1 MTVAVAGLGSVGR
14 QIVLACARRGHNVI
28 GLTCT
33 PTQPEAVTASGARIV
48 VLDDYDS
55 VPALAAAVGGADAVI
70 SCLFSADAAAC
81 VRAQENLLAAC
92 CVPGSRVRRFAPSEF
107 AYSAA
112 ANHTMQLYAP
122 KRAVWRAVQQSPIP
136 EFTAFRTG
144 QFLNYLA
151 FGSPLEGGAQ
161 TDGREAGQETA
172 GKGSDGKEVGLAGGL
187 AGVRAMP
194 FIVDVAAGHAE
205 VPGTGNEPVTMVRT
219 QDVGEFVA
227 RAVELSE
234 PWPAEL
240 GMGGCVTTYNAVV
253 AEAQRLTGRPF
264 AVTYRCVAELEGMIR
279 REEEEERSSA
289 TAGAGRKFYLQAML
303 AVARGEAHVDMN
315 LNSMVDVP
323 AWTME
328 QFMQRWWGNGAGEV

>member
-1 MTVAVAGLGSVGR
+1 MVTVAVAGLGSVGR
-14 QIVLACARRGHNVI
+14 QIVLACARRGHTVI

-33 PTQPEAVTASGARIV
+33 PTQPEAIAASGAQIV
-48 VLDDYDS
+48 VLEDYDS
-55 VPALAAAVGGADAVI
+55 VPTLADAVGGADAVI
-70 SCLFSADAAAC
+70 SCVFSADAAAC
-81 VRAQENLLAAC
+81 LRAQENLLAAC
-92 CVPGSRVRRFAPSEF
+92 CLPGSRVRRFAPSEF
-107 AYSAA
+107 AYAAA

-122 KRAVWRAVQQSPIP
+122 KRDVWRAVQRSPIP

-151 FGSPLEGGAQ
+151 FGSPWDGGEARGDGAAETREGE
-161 TDGREAGQETA
+161 EA
-172 GKGSDGKEVGLAGGL
+172 GLAGGL
-187 AGVRAMP
+187 AGARAMP
-194 FIVDVAAGHAE
+194 FIVDVAAGRAE

-227 RAVELSE
+227 QAVELSA

-264 AVTYRCVAELEGMIR
+264 TVTYRTVAELEDMIR
-279 REEEEERSSA
+279 QEDEAERSSA
-289 TAGAGRKFYLQAML
+289 ATTAGAGRKFYLQAML
-303 AVARGEAHVDMN
+303 AVARGEACVDMN

-328 QFMQRWWGNGAGEV
+328 QFMERWWGKGAGPV

>member
-1 MTVAVAGLGSVGR
+1 MVTVAVAGLGSVGR
-14 QIVLACARRGHNVI
+14 QIVLACARRGHTVI
-28 GLTCT
+28 GLTCS
-33 PTQPEAVTASGARIV
+33 PTQPEAIAASGARIV
-48 VLDDYDS
+48 VLENYDS
-55 VPALAAAVGGADAVI
+55 VPTLAAAVAGADAVI
-70 SCLFSADAAAC
+70 SCVFSADAAAC
-81 VRAQENLLAAC
+81 LRAQENLLAAC
-92 CVPGSRVRRFAPSEF
+92 CLPGSRVRRFAPSEF

-122 KRAVWRAVQQSPIP
+122 KRDLWRAVQRSPIP

-151 FGSPLEGGAQ
+151 FGSPRDGGDGASERTEGKD
-161 TDGREAGQETA
+161 DG
-172 GKGSDGKEVGLAGGL
+172 LNGGL

-194 FIVDVAAGHAE
+194 YIVDVAAGRAE

-227 RAVELSE
+227 QAVELSA
-234 PWPAEL
+234 PWPTEL

-264 AVTYRCVAELEGMIR
+264 AVTYRTAAELEDMIR
-279 REEEEERSSA
+279 QEEEAERSSTKT

-303 AVARGEAHVDMN
+303 AVARGEACVDMN

-328 QFMQRWWGNGAGEV
+328 QFMERWWGKSAGPV